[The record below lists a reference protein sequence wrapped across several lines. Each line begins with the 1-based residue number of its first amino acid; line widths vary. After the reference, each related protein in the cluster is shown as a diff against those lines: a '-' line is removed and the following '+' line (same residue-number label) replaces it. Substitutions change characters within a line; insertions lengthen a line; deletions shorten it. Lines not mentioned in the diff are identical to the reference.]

1 MHPLYKSCYIIY
13 DIQAVVIIT
22 QYSSDFFLSHDNSC
36 KSLHIIGVEGKEGRE
51 LLTFLKTNLSF
62 QAELASFTKLREE
75 KLLRMVLQVF

>member
-36 KSLHIIGVEGKEGRE
+36 KSLHIIGVEGREGRE
-51 LLTFLKTNLSF
+51 LLTFLKTNLNF